1 MAEKQQ
7 EKSGWLCTWDL
18 ARFLEFLPCSLRLG
32 RLQTRTVLGKEPTA
46 HRVLFPVPAACTW
59 NSENLHYPSEPVMAA
74 SLFSDN
80 NIFQLTFSQASVFIL
95 YGF

>member
-32 RLQTRTVLGKEPTA
+32 RESRLARCWVKSPLPTVYCSPYQQPVLGILRT
-46 HRVLFPVPAACTW
+46 
-59 NSENLHYPSEPVMAA
+59 
-74 SLFSDN
+74 
-80 NIFQLTFSQASVFIL
+80 LTTLQSQ
-95 YGF
+95 